1 MQHHA
6 YHDGVL
12 RTESVDDLIVRRG
25 GIYGDGTTGT
35 GDHSE
40 EILRRLDAHGR
51 LICVDQDPD
60 VIEVARERLG
70 DSGGRV
76 RFFRG
81 SFHRMDLV
89 LAEFGID
96 RFDGIL
102 LDLGL
107 NSWSLSRPSTGLS
120 YQVDAPLDMA
130 VDPDVPRNAREWLSE
145 ASEAEIATA
154 LRDFGGVRRAGLYA
168 RRIVAAARSDRLHTT
183 GDLARA
189 VAGGRPAD
197 LGPAELS
204 RIFQAVRVVVLQEM
218 ERLEAFLE
226 HAAEW
231 IRPGGRLVIITYA
244 SHEDRRVKSFALGD
258 GAGRV
263 FTPLRKK
270 PLLPSSAEVR
280 MNRRARSAK
289 LRSFSRGEHDEG
301 TQSGERG

>member
-6 YHDGVL
+6 YHEGVL
-12 RTESVDDLIVRRG
+12 LTESVDDLVVDRN

-35 GDHSE
+35 GDHSG
-40 EILRRLDAHGR
+40 EILRRLEAHGR

-60 VIEVARERLG
+60 VIDVARGRLG
-70 DSGGRV
+70 DSSGQV
-76 RFFRG
+76 RFYRG

-107 NSWSLSRPSTGLS
+107 NSWSLARPSTGLS
-120 YQVDAPLDMA
+120 YQVEAPLDMA
-130 VDPDVPRNAREWLSE
+130 VDPDVPRNAREWLTS
-145 ASEAEIATA
+145 ASEREISDA
-154 LRDFGGVRRAGLYA
+154 LREFGDLRRAGLYA
-168 RRIVAAARSDRLHTT
+168 RRIREAVRADRMHTT

-204 RIFQAVRVVVLQEM
+204 RVFQAVRVVVLQEM
-218 ERLEAFLE
+218 ERLQAFLAG
-226 HAAEW
+226 AAQW

-244 SHEDRRVKSFALGD
+244 SHEDRRVKSFALGG

-270 PLLPSSAEVR
+270 PLAPSSEEIRV
-280 MNRRARSAK
+280 NRRARSAK
-289 LRSFSRGEHDEG
+289 LRSFSRGNDEG
-301 TQSGERG
+301 TSDG